1 MYFAKNLRY
10 LRKKA
15 GHTQEFLAD
24 YLGYKNYTT
33 IQKWESG
40 SSEPSLNV
48 VSKLAEL
55 YNVSMDDLAHVDLE
69 LSYFKQVNPKQEH
82 PSAMFKREGLKA
94 LFSASEDL
102 TEEDLEYLSYIAKKM
117 KRGGMTWKISILG
130 LTCISGVCLC
140 LKGLKVY

>member
-40 SSEPSLNV
+40 SSEPPLNV

-55 YNVSMDDLAHVDLE
+55 YNVSMDELAHVDLE
-69 LSYFKQVNPKQEH
+69 LSDFKQVNKKQEH
-82 PSAMFKREGLKA
+82 PSVMFKKEGLKA

-102 TEEDLEYLSYIAKKM
+102 SEEDLEYLSYIAKKM
-117 KRGGMTWKISILG
+117 KRGE
-130 LTCISGVCLC
+130 
-140 LKGLKVY
+140 